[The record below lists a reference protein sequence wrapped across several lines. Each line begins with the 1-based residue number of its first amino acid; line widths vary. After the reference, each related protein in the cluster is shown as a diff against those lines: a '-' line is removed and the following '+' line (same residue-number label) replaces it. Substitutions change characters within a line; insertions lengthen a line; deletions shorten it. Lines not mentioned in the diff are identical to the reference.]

1 MKFIRTIRKLAT
13 AYQAF
18 ENVSSKHI
26 RTLGLTQGQ
35 FDVIATL
42 GNQPPM
48 TCSELAEKTLMVKGN
63 LTVVLDG
70 LLRKNLI
77 SKTTNPSDARSTIV
91 TLTDAGNQTFQTVFP
106 DHMSFIKPLAKQFSD
121 KDLAKLNKYLDN
133 FSQQINNFKS
143 SQET

>member
-18 ENVSSKHI
+18 ESISSKHI

-77 SKTTNPSDARSTIV
+77 SKTANPSDARSTII
-91 TLTDAGNQTFQTVFP
+91 TLTEMGNQTFQTVFP
-106 DHMSFIKPLAKQFSD
+106 AHLSFIKPLAKQFSD
-121 KDLAKLNKYLDN
+121 KDLTKLNKYLDN